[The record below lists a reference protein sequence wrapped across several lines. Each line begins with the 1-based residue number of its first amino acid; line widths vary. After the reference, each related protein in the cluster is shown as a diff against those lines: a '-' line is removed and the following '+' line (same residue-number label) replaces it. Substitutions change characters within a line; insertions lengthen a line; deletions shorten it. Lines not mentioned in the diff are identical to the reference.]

1 MMTPIE
7 TSVYQRA
14 ELEIDIL
21 FPMVTTRLTQV
32 FSNPSEEVIE
42 AIYQFPVPTE
52 SVLGDIAV
60 SINHERYTGV
70 IKKKESA
77 LFDYE
82 ETISDG
88 KRAVLLNDLG
98 DGLMELNAGNLAS
111 GDELSVTLTIHALL
125 DTMSDHIRY
134 HMPTCIAP
142 KYGAS
147 PLDET
152 STPTHN
158 ALARYPFTAHVKM
171 HKQSSLRIIDCTHE
185 LEDSGQGMRFKG
197 TLNQDISLQLQRLEQ
212 APCAL
217 SVEENGMAYSV
228 ACFDALP
235 IKTANRPANLQLV
248 VDCSGSMGGRSIGQ
262 VRKGLSR
269 AFEAI
274 SHHDQINL
282 IRFGCSVHPAFE
294 GLRRFEGKHRDIIE
308 EITLGMDADLG
319 GTEMVDALEVALQ
332 QLEREEQSSIVL
344 LTDGQVWEDDPK
356 RVDNLLAQAQKQ
368 GIRIFCIGVGD
379 NIDDAFLQ
387 KIADQTN
394 GRLYRANPHE
404 DLARVI
410 AQVISQAKQKGTK
423 ADVQFD
429 GYTLWSSPIT
439 EVLEGELPV
448 ILACNRTTPERI
460 CLNREGSEECSIT
473 PEPITQDAISFERA
487 LKQLCVHRRIRDEQ
501 EDLAEQL
508 AEEAQI
514 ISRYTSFILTTDEQ
528 VMGADG
534 FPQPVQVPQSQS
546 IDYLSIPAFRRANS
560 RSVDTMASHDSLQE
574 YNRGPR
580 FLIGDSEEESW
591 IDFSLIERY
600 LNRRVFKV
608 QSIDFDFIKL
618 CGASDFIAK
627 QLEELYIYALQEG
640 DEVFT
645 IDNFVARFILFH
657 AELHEYSFKPRVKA
671 RLESHLWE
679 SELPIEE
686 YFEHLDDWQETCPI

>member
-1 MMTPIE
+1 
-7 TSVYQRA
+7 
-14 ELEIDIL
+14 
-21 FPMVTTRLTQV
+21 
-32 FSNPSEEVIE
+32 
-42 AIYQFPVPTE
+42 
-52 SVLGDIAV
+52 
-60 SINHERYTGV
+60 
-70 IKKKESA
+70 
-77 LFDYE
+77 
-82 ETISDG
+82 
-88 KRAVLLNDLG
+88 
-98 DGLMELNAGNLAS
+98 
-111 GDELSVTLTIHALL
+111 
-125 DTMSDHIRY
+125 
-134 HMPTCIAP
+134 
-142 KYGAS
+142 
-147 PLDET
+147 
-152 STPTHN
+152 
-158 ALARYPFTAHVKM
+158 
-171 HKQSSLRIIDCTHE
+171 
-185 LEDSGQGMRFKG
+185 
-197 TLNQDISLQLQRLEQ
+197 
-212 APCAL
+212 
-217 SVEENGMAYSV
+217 
-228 ACFDALP
+228 
-235 IKTANRPANLQLV
+235 
-248 VDCSGSMGGRSIGQ
+248 
-262 VRKGLSR
+262 
-269 AFEAI
+269 
-274 SHHDQINL
+274 
-282 IRFGCSVHPAFE
+282 
-294 GLRRFEGKHRDIIE
+294 
-308 EITLGMDADLG
+308 MDADLG